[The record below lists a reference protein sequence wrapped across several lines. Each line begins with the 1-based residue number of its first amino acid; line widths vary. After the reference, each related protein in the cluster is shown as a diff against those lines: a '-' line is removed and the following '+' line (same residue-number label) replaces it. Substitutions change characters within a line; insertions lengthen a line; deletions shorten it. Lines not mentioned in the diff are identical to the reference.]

1 MNRAG
6 KVLVVAGGIVVLV
19 SSFLNWTKAV
29 DPDPARS
36 AYGASAKFLLDHEPA
51 SGGITVGIVVFA
63 LGALAIASPF
73 LPWGRIL
80 GLLAGLAAGGAAFL
94 FVFQM
99 HQLIV
104 DRDLPVALSRL
115 VATGPYIA
123 AAGGAV
129 VVVGAVIQLIPAGF
143 WARLTTEEETPVNA
157 RQAAP
162 PSESA

>member
-1 MNRAG
+1 MTRAG
-6 KVLVVAGGIVVLV
+6 RLIVTAGGVIIVV

-29 DPDPARS
+29 DPDPAKS
-36 AYGASAKFLLDHEPA
+36 SFGASAKFLLDHEPA

-73 LPWGRIL
+73 LPGGRVV

-99 HQLIV
+99 HELIV

-115 VATGPYIA
+115 VAVGPYVA

-129 VVVGAVIQLIPAGF
+129 VVLGAVIQLIPAGF
-143 WARLTTEEETPVNA
+143 WARLTTEEQPPVDA
-157 RQAAP
+157 GRTAS
-162 PSESA
+162 PSDGP

>member
-6 KVLVVAGGIVVLV
+6 KLIVMVGGVIVLV

-36 AYGASAKFLLDHEPA
+36 AFGASAKFLIDHEPA

-73 LPWGRIL
+73 LPAGRIV
-80 GLLAGLAAGGAAFL
+80 GLLAGLAAGGAALL

-99 HQLIV
+99 HELIV
-104 DRDLPVALSRL
+104 DRELPVALSRL
-115 VATGPYIA
+115 VAVGPYVA
-123 AAGGAV
+123 AAGGAIAV
-129 VVVGAVIQLIPAGF
+129 IGSVIQLVPAGF
-143 WARLTTEEETPVNA
+143 WARLTTEGEVPA
-157 RQAAP
+157 SAGQAAP
-162 PSESA
+162 PSDGA